1 MTDKDAA
8 TKLKERVS
16 DWHTYLDK
24 ADHPWNDPPE
34 SAQSASDSAQTPVH
48 VASSPPPAP
57 AATAI
62 PYAEVMPSVVEVAPA
77 EVPPRTNGSTGVN
90 SSTVVEVLPPDPRTL
105 PAKTNGRKAPYP
117 QRVRNEAP
125 LKSILFND
133 QRQAEAEYDHARRAN
148 NILTAF
154 IVILLA
160 VLVTTIAW

>member
-1 MTDKDAA
+1 MTEKEAA

-34 SAQSASDSAQTPVH
+34 SAQTPVH

-57 AATAI
+57 AATAS
-62 PYAEVMPSVVEVAPA
+62 PYAEVMAPVVEVAPA
-77 EVPPRTNGSTGVN
+77 EVPPRTNGSAGVN

-117 QRVRNEAP
+117 QRVRNE
-125 LKSILFND
+125 
-133 QRQAEAEYDHARRAN
+133 
-148 NILTAF
+148 
-154 IVILLA
+154 
-160 VLVTTIAW
+160 